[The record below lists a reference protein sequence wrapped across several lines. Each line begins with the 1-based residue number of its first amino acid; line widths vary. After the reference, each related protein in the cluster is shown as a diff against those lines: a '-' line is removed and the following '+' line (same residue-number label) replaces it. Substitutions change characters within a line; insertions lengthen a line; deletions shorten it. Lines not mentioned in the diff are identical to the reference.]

1 MPHRFKFRIAVAAI
15 AALAAG
21 AASAQSLR
29 LVTEE
34 SYPFQYLENRQLKG
48 MSVEVVSEMTK
59 RAGIKADFELLSW
72 KDAYERA
79 QRDRDTCVFST
90 ARLDNRKNLFKWVG
104 PIVENRWAVFGKQGM
119 KQKPAALGDLR
130 YLRVGVLEGDAKATY
145 LMDNGIASALNKVG
159 DDALNPPKL
168 TADKNEP
175 GKIDVW
181 VTGYYAAQRT
191 AAKTNTKDVEYIFT
205 LESSPNYLA
214 CNFGVKADVLQKL
227 TEALAAMQKDGSY
240 QKIVD
245 HYDPLKQK

>member
-1 MPHRFKFRIAVAAI
+1 
-15 AALAAG
+15 
-21 AASAQSLR
+21 
-29 LVTEE
+29 
-34 SYPFQYLENRQLKG
+34 

-159 DDALNPPKL
+159 DDALNPSKL

-181 VTGYYAAQRT
+181 VTGYYSAQRT

-214 CNFGVKADVLQKL
+214 CNGPRECRQAGILNLGPEWLLSSRIRHVKPAPRQEEKNG
-227 TEALAAMQKDGSY
+227 AQQRCFDGRQPMPIS
-240 QKIVD
+240 IGSRNLW
-245 HYDPLKQK
+245 P